1 MATPFLWMLKPK
13 VLELFLTG
21 FSQTTYL
28 IFQNIL
34 SALLQNVFKCTVS
47 HHFRATKVIQDTS
60 ATCLVPFLHPYA
72 APWPILPESILNPAA
87 RMVLLKHESG
97 CVIQALRV
105 NAQIFQWLSKPY
117 TSWPSPQT
125 CSGFLYLLFPLPGL
139 VLSLDSTFL
148 NLRFLRV
155 LFRYHLAIETFS
167 INTFYCLKLHHPPQP
182 LAISIPSPLFVFPLS
197 TCHLLISLSSLKFV
211 DEYSSFFSV

>member
-1 MATPFLWMLKPK
+1 MHCFPP
-13 VLELFLTG
+13 
-21 FSQTTYL
+21 
-28 IFQNIL
+28 L
-34 SALLQNVFKCTVS
+34 SCYQSDPRHQCLVS
-47 HHFRATKVIQDTS
+47 
-60 ATCLVPFLHPYA
+60 CLVPFLHPYA
-72 APWPILPESILNPAA
+72 APWPILPESILNPSA

-117 TSWPSPQT
+117 TSWLNPQT

-155 LFRYHLAIETFS
+155 LFRYHLAIETFF
-167 INTFYCLKLHHPPQP
+167 INIFLLFKIAPPTSAPGNFHPLPTFCFPP
-182 LAISIPSPLFVFPLS
+182 
-197 TCHLLISLSSLKFV
+197 
-211 DEYSSFFSV
+211 